1 VGRPLFGIN
10 IIDSY
15 SGYPFIGSVSENQ
28 DISFEELCDM
38 VAPIA
43 ERYGAERVYLF
54 GSRAR
59 GDNNSDSD
67 FNFFV
72 SLGHIRGLKLCE
84 LLQDLEDA
92 LGNKVDIVTDKA
104 KLKDDF
110 SKEVLRERRLVYR
123 A

>member
-1 VGRPLFGIN
+1 M
-10 IIDSY
+10 
-15 SGYPFIGSVSENQ
+15 
-28 DISFEELCDM
+28 FEELCDI

-59 GDNNSDSD
+59 GDNQTDSD
-67 FNFFV
+67 FDFYI
-72 SLGHIRGLKLCE
+72 SLGHIHGLKLCE

-104 KLKDDF
+104 QLKDDF
-110 SKEVLRERRLVYR
+110 SREVLRERKLVYEP
-123 A
+123 

>member
-1 VGRPLFGIN
+1 M
-10 IIDSY
+10 
-15 SGYPFIGSVSENQ
+15 GSATSDHN
-28 DISFEELCDM
+28 ISFEELCDI

-54 GSRAR
+54 GSGAR

-67 FNFFV
+67 FNFFL
-72 SLGHIRGLKLCE
+72 SLGHIRGLKSCE

-110 SKEVLRERRLVYR
+110 SKETLRERRLVYR